1 MKKIIGQFC
10 AVMIAALSLTACQKS
25 EMDPMKAAYQDKA
38 GAAVQRYAK
47 HVSQAI
53 MSAASTSSGRGF
65 QQPSGG
71 FDPFFGG
78 NLYGGRVAQN
88 GIDGETM
95 RCVEMMNQ
103 IPREARYFY
112 LRLGTLS
119 RCLDVVMNYRNPLM
133 TYGYRN
139 MDQMGQ
145 YGWGYDLNYAR
156 LGSFSG
162 FQGQDYNGWN
172 SYAGTG
178 FYPGQVPNYQV
189 PGYGF

>member
-1 MKKIIGQFC
+1 MKKLIGTYC
-10 AVMIAALSLTACQKS
+10 AVMIAALGLTACQKS
-25 EMDPMKAAYQDKA
+25 GMDPMKAAYQQKA
-38 GAAVQRYAK
+38 GQAIQKYAGHISK
-47 HVSQAI
+47 SI
-53 MSAASTSSGRGF
+53 MSATSTSSARGF
-65 QQPSGG
+65 GQTG

-78 NLYGGRVAQN
+78 NLYGGQVYQN
-88 GIDGETM
+88 DIDSETE
-95 RCVEMMNQ
+95 RCVGMMNQ
-103 IPREARYFY
+103 VPMEARFFY

-139 MDQMGQ
+139 MDQFGQ

-156 LGSFSG
+156 MGSYSG
-162 FQGQDYNGWN
+162 FPGQDYNNWN
-172 SYAGTG
+172 FYAGSG